1 MKDAAAIVP
10 CAPCVKTKRR
20 KMSHIFS
27 CFYEKKVLVEPAGAV
42 VQQGSS
48 LSDHVCKYYM
58 SWGKEEISVDSLHT
72 QNAQP
77 PEEIDRMALT
87 S

>member
-1 MKDAAAIVP
+1 
-10 CAPCVKTKRR
+10 
-20 KMSHIFS
+20 MSKQRGEKCHIF
-27 CFYEKKVLVEPAGAV
+27 FLVFTKKKVFVEPAGAV